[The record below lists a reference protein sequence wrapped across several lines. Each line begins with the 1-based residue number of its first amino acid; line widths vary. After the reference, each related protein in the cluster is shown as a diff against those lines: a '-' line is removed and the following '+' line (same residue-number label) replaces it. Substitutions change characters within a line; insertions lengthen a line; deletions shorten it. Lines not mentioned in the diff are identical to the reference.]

1 MQGKN
6 NFKNEGDRKMNNDLI
21 ERYIYAVTKRLPGK
35 TREDVA
41 RELRTLIEDM
51 LKEWCGEVTPSDKD
65 IRVVLTEL
73 GTPNELY
80 EQYAGDGKRCLIG
93 PPYYTTYVFV
103 MKIVLICV
111 AFGMTLSAV
120 LGFPLTI
127 TPVLMICRRCR
138 RRSSRYQGEKPY
150 SESGFLW
157 FF

>member
-51 LKEWCGEVTPSDKD
+51 LKERCGEVTPSDKD

-127 TPVLMICRRCR
+127 TPVLMSCRRCR